1 MIFIEFMRNSINRS
15 SGHSLILQVLSR
27 DFLGMLKI
35 TILVFE
41 KKTLDSRSDRKM
53 WKNGIRK
60 DSWRFTNGVHVK
72 YKKSIIHKI
81 IILSRFCRK
90 FGNWKFS
97 YSENSPSATAILAVF
112 RFQSPKPSPFWE
124 QGCRNNDITEQVICY
139 TSPHRSFY
147 FSSDIGVLRAILL
160 LIYFL
165 KSFEN
170 IHDSK

>member
-90 FGNWKFS
+90 FGNWKFTKCYCNFGGLSVSVTQTLTLLRTGLSKQWYYRTS
-97 YSENSPSATAILAVF
+97 Y
-112 RFQSPKPSPFWE
+112 
-124 QGCRNNDITEQVICY
+124 
-139 TSPHRSFY
+139 
-147 FSSDIGVLRAILL
+147 LL
-160 LIYFL
+160 YQPA
-165 KSFEN
+165 
-170 IHDSK
+170 SKLLF